1 MSADRT
7 TSSTAN
13 GIDPAELAE
22 EDLVRELES
31 LHRTRHQ
38 TFLHGSNDALL
49 AHTNRVAALEQEYL
63 RRHPERNVDP
73 GRTREGARERD

>member
-7 TSSTAN
+7 TSNAN

-38 TFLHGSNDALL
+38 TFMHGSNDALL

-63 RRHPERNVDP
+63 RRHPERDVDP
-73 GRTREGARERD
+73 ERTREGARERD